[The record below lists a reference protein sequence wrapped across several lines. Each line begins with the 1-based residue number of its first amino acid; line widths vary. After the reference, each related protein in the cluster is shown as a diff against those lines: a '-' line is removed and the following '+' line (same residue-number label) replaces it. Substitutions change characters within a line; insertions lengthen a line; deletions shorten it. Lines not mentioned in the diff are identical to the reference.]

1 MTLIIDGK
9 RDWLKREDIIVIS
22 LWQMDI
28 ATTLLEYGAK
38 ANAESKA
45 GFTPLHLSAQEGHT
59 DMSTLLIEHKADTN
73 HKAKVGEGE
82 EEHDWISETTT
93 FHFISCNPLRHKSLR
108 VKACLSSLQ
117 NGLTP
122 LHLCAQEDKVN
133 VASILVKNGAQI
145 DAKTKVRRQF
155 DQSSPGY
162 MRLCVRLKTRT
173 RRDRRNVNDCV
184 ASLLT
189 VLAFGV

>member
-1 MTLIIDGK
+1 
-9 RDWLKREDIIVIS
+9 
-22 LWQMDI
+22 MDI

-73 HKAKVGEGE
+73 HKAKVGKGK
-82 EEHDWISETTT
+82 EHDRI
-93 FHFISCNPLRHKSLR
+93 FGNVLFIRALCITHTHTQAYAFNLLF
-108 VKACLSSLQ
+108 LQ

-122 LHLCAQEDKVN
+122 LHLCAQEDKVS

-145 DAKTKVRRQF
+145 DAKTKVTRQF
-155 DQSSPGY
+155 GNFPATIHG
-162 MRLCVRLKTRT
+162 
-173 RRDRRNVNDCV
+173 
-184 ASLLT
+184 
-189 VLAFGV
+189 